1 MGIGV
6 KNFIQVFK
14 KSQIWN
20 LILWIP
26 KSMTWTVTV
35 GKKVDQ
41 MTSELPSSFKLES
54 LNFMGNGE
62 IMKGFKQRNG
72 MVRL

>member
-1 MGIGV
+1 
-6 KNFIQVFK
+6 
-14 KSQIWN
+14 
-20 LILWIP
+20 
-26 KSMTWTVTV
+26 MTWTATV